1 VCPGIVAKSL
11 FTTIREFVE
20 NSLDAAESAN
30 ILPDVEVSITEYLEE
45 EHNIRH
51 NIVRRQP
58 SSSAASAS
66 SSSSSKKKK
75 KGDEEDSSDDDDG
88 NAAPAPPPAKKAKG
102 KGAAKDE
109 PIAIAVNS
117 GQAQNIHTRGEQ
129 KYYLISCKDNGC
141 GMPGN
146 QIGESFGRV
155 LSGSK
160 HGIKQTR
167 GKYGLG
173 AKMVSYHNNH

>member
-1 VCPGIVAKSL
+1 VYCYAAKSL

-30 ILPDVEVSITEYLEE
+30 ILPDVEVTITEYLEE
-45 EHNIRH
+45 EHNIKHHIRTGA
-51 NIVRRQP
+51 I
-58 SSSAASAS
+58 S
-66 SSSSSKKKK
+66 SSSHNRKPAVA
-75 KGDEEDSSDDDDG
+75 DSDDD
-88 NAAPAPPPAKKAKG
+88 ATPVTEPLAKKG
-102 KGAAKDE
+102 KKSKVESAGDVQ
-109 PIAIAVNS
+109 VNS
-117 GQAQNIHTRGEQ
+117 GQTQNISTRGEQ

-141 GMPGN
+141 GMAGS

-173 AKMVSYHNNH
+173 AKMVRPSQLENVTITRPNRVGLNME